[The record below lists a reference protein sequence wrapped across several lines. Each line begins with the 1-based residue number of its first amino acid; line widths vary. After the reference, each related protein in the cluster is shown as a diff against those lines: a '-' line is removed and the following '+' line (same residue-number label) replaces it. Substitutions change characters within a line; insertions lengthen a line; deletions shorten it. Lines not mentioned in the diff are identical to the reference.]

1 MKKQL
6 NVGPKYGT
14 NAKKTRI
21 DVPLKI
27 RNVAIIY
34 INNVKSTKIKKKGL
48 ELIQRQI
55 TNRKKIKKYNIYCK
69 KP

>member
-1 MKKQL
+1 MKKQV
-6 NVGPKYGT
+6 NV

-34 INNVKSTKIKKKGL
+34 INNVKSTKIIKKGL

-69 KP
+69 KT

>member
-1 MKKQL
+1 MKKQV
-6 NVGPKYGT
+6 NV

-69 KP
+69 KT